1 MFGFMLWLHAN
12 FIRFQLDAVPPED
25 YRSHFDLVKNDL
37 PPSVPKDLDK
47 CLEFTAVHAFVLSFR
62 TRKGP
67 ARHTPAGSPEARS
80 SEPRVAPPHSTMK
93 GSIRPSVLGPQT
105 AVTTMVSPYSTFS
118 TLASRYSVSTRPPLS

>member
-47 CLEFTAVHAFVLSFR
+47 CLEFTAVHAFILSFR

-67 ARHTPAGSPEARS
+67 ARHTPARSPEARS
-80 SEPRVAPPHSTMK
+80 SEPRVARHTPA
-93 GSIRPSVLGPQT
+93 R
-105 AVTTMVSPYSTFS
+105 SPEARSS
-118 TLASRYSVSTRPPLS
+118 EPRVPPLTPQ